1 MKIIVCVKQVPDT
14 AEVRIDPTTG
24 TLIRDGVPSIINPDD
39 LSALESALRLKDEI
53 GAEITVLCMGPS
65 QADVA
70 LREALAMG
78 VDRAILLSDRAFAG
92 SDTWAT
98 SCALASALQE
108 IGFDLVLTGRQAID
122 GDTAQ
127 VGPEIAEH
135 LSLPVVTYV
144 QGLEWKED
152 AFVVRRLFEDGYQVL
167 RVKTPCLF
175 TVLKEIHSPRYMR
188 VGKIFSA
195 YREKTVETW
204 TLADIVVDPA
214 NLGLNGSPTK
224 VKTTFTKGAK
234 AAGTIVNVPPQEA
247 ARIFVEKLRQ
257 NYVIG

>member
-14 AEVRIDPTTG
+14 AEVRIDPVTG

-39 LSALESALRLKDEI
+39 RSALEAALRLKDDF
-53 GAEITVLCMGPS
+53 GAEVITLCMGPS

-78 VDRAILLSDRAFAG
+78 ADRAILLSDRAFAG

-98 SCALASALQE
+98 SCALAAAIRK

-135 LSLPVVTYV
+135 LGVPVVTYV
-144 QGLEWKED
+144 QGLKWTEG
-152 AFVVRRLFEDGYQVL
+152 AFVVRRLFEDGHQIL
-167 RVKTPCLF
+167 KVKSPCVF
-175 TVLKEIHSPRYMR
+175 TVLKEIHTPRYMR

-195 YREKTVETW
+195 YREKNVETW
-204 TLADIVVDPA
+204 TLANIEIDPA

-247 ARIFVEKLRQ
+247 ARIFIEKLRQ